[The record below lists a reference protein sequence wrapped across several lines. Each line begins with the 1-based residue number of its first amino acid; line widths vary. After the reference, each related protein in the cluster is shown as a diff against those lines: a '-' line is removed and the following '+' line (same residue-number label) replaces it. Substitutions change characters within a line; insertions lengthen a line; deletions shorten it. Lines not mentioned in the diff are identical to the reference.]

1 MLQSLAVVV
10 RKAKRKAGSKEKL
23 SELKCAEWWYQWLNQ
38 ALLIKAERL
47 VVLARF
53 TRVPAR
59 DHYGGLT
66 KFHALEASDV
76 RCHY

>member
-1 MLQSLAVVV
+1 MVA
-10 RKAKRKAGSKEKL
+10 RKAERKASSKEKL
-23 SELKCAEWWYQWLNQ
+23 SELKCAEWWYQWLSQ
-38 ALLIKAERL
+38 ALLIKAEHS
-47 VVLARF
+47 VVLAWF

-66 KFHALEASDV
+66 KFRALEASDV

>member
-1 MLQSLAVVV
+1 MVV

-23 SELKCAEWWYQWLNQ
+23 SELKCAEWWYQWLSQ
-38 ALLIKAERL
+38 ALLIKAERS

-53 TRVPAR
+53 TRVPTR
-59 DHYGGLT
+59 DHYGESA
-66 KFHALEASDV
+66 KFCAFEASDV